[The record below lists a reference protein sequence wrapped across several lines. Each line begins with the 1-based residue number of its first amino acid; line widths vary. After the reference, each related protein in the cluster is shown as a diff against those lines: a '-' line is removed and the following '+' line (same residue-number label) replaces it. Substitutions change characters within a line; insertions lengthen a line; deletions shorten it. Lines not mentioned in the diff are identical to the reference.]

1 MESLFKL
8 KSMEAKF
15 KDIIIAHDMTKKER
29 QECKALVEEAKLKN
43 QNEAGDWVFRV
54 PGPPGQMTVVKLR
67 KRY

>member
-29 QECKALVEEAKLKN
+29 PECKALVEDAKIKN
-43 QNEAGDWVFRV
+43 QNEARDWVFRV
-54 PGPPGQMTVVKLR
+54 RARGPRDK
-67 KRY
+67 

>member
-1 MESLFKL
+1 M

-15 KDIIIAHDMTKKER
+15 KDVIIAHDMTKKEC
-29 QECKALVEEAKLKN
+29 QECKALVEEAKLKKN
-43 QNEAGDWVFRV
+43 RMRRGLGLSC